1 MSTTTVAELKL
12 ALGVGSLYSDA
23 TIQEVCDAA
32 DDALLPFLWKNENYN
47 VGHSNTTTEGTLYFN
62 ELINKTYYVGQSVVI
77 TKNGTPFNGTK
88 TITAVGDY
96 TITYAV
102 TGTPTASEYHPVV
115 PFGVVSGVTQNTY
128 ATISAVREASL
139 MICVAIWQARQ
150 APSGQGMTVDG
161 YAPSPF
167 TMSNT
172 LIARVR
178 GLIAPYLDP
187 RSMVG

>member
-62 ELINKTYYVGQSVVI
+62 ELVTKTYYVGQSVVI

-102 TGTPTASEYHPVV
+102 TGSPTASEYHPVV

-128 ATISAVREASL
+128 ATIPAVREASL

>member
-1 MSTTTVAELKL
+1 MSITSIATLRS
-12 ALGVGSLYSDA
+12 ALGVGSLYNDA
-23 TIQEVCDAA
+23 TLQEVCDAA
-32 DDALLPFLWKNENYN
+32 DNVLIPFLWTNDNFN
-47 VGHSNTTTEGTLYFN
+47 VGHSNTTTEGTLYFD
-62 ELINKTYYVGQSVVI
+62 ELVTGTYYVGQSVVI

-88 TITAVGDY
+88 TITGVGEY

-102 TGTPTASEYHPVV
+102 TGSPTATEYHPVV
-115 PFGVVSGVTQNTY
+115 PYGVVSGVTQNTY
-128 ATISAVREASL
+128 SSIPAIKEASL

>member
-62 ELINKTYYVGQSVVI
+62 ELVTKTYYVGQSVVI

>member
-102 TGTPTASEYHPVV
+102 TGSPTATEYHPVV
-115 PFGVVSGVTQNTY
+115 PFGIVSGVTQNTY
-128 ATISAVREASL
+128 ATIPAVREASL

>member
-1 MSTTTVAELKL
+1 MSTTTVAELKA

-47 VGHSNTTTEGTLYFN
+47 VGHSNTTTQGTLYFD
-62 ELINKTYYVGQSVVI
+62 ELVTDIYYVGQSVVI
-77 TKNGTPFNGTK
+77 TKNGSPFNGTK
-88 TITAVGDY
+88 TITGVGEY
-96 TITYAV
+96 SITYAV
-102 TGTPTASEYHPVV
+102 TGSPTATEYHPVV
-115 PFGVVSGVTQNTY
+115 PYGIVSGVTQNTY
-128 ATISAVREASL
+128 ATIPAVKEASL

-178 GLIAPYLDP
+178 GLLAPYLDP